1 MDDQAGQPYSP
12 PARRQTQVGSKRRT
26 HARKAEHTAVSFEVD
41 DVDAEVRELTRRGVR
56 FEDYDYPGLK
66 TVNKVCVLG
75 SEKAAWF
82 KDPEGNI
89 LCIHQ
94 PL

>member
-26 HARKAEHTAVSFEVD
+26 HAWWTEGHYDAARRRHGAGPEVLQHTAVSFEVD

-56 FEDYDYPGLK
+56 FEDYDYPG
-66 TVNKVCVLG
+66 
-75 SEKAAWF
+75 
-82 KDPEGNI
+82 
-89 LCIHQ
+89 
-94 PL
+94 